1 MKIWRWSVEIRAR
14 SSGRKPGRWE
24 LQPWWWLA
32 ELSLS
37 KVGKGTLKTG
47 VTQPGEKLHLIGE
60 ENEGHGDR
68 VVETFLP
75 FWLHASPHHV

>member
-1 MKIWRWSVEIRAR
+1 MKISRWSVEISAR
-14 SSGRKPGRWE
+14 SSGREPGRWE
-24 LQPWWWLA
+24 LQPWRGLA

-37 KVGKGTLKTG
+37 KVCK
-47 VTQPGEKLHLIGE
+47 GEKLHLVGE

-75 FWLHASPHHV
+75 FWLHASPHQV